1 MVRPVDNLAWRDRFS
16 RDKIAMRPSPNG
28 ARPSPH
34 MTYLS
39 LRSLSLA
46 SLALLLPLSACAT
59 GDDTYDEYGD
69 EYGEDDS
76 EATGTVLDDDL
87 NGLWTGTIDGAP
99 LADDVV
105 IESWSAVG
113 VRVRVGTNVYTMSR
127 SGETLSSSQGSL
139 LIDANASTVRDDALS
154 GTLGGKTLD
163 LVRDVATKPSITL
176 QFPGNRPFRAFLEE
190 TIVPAAQRDRES
202 YKKYTKTAVG
212 AFLRSC
218 ELYKH
223 ASWINKY
230 MKGATIS
237 ERYASFNK
245 IVSAVNNITATPRRL
260 TKEYKFYNTVTQN
273 LKDPSQAGLALST
286 FGMYFSTGAGSGL
299 RMALAGD
306 SMAYFITDKPSR
318 AERIGVVAMDTPT
331 HGPLAST
338 FGRQLLDLGAMTD
351 ADTVIY
357 TRSMMELLAKSSNAS
372 VSQLSAVA
380 RSAMTDWYAV
390 MAIEDYRGMAFGYPS
405 LGWGYN
411 MTEVQFYGLIAR
423 ALGNQV
429 IVGSELRPGEAS
441 YADVLNNGN
450 DMQEYT
456 DMARL
461 KQLATNYLKATHPDL
476 VANVKSAFAG
486 IVPDSALD
494 QRARNDIFHYV
505 GAQLYDTQGRSK
517 NLTVA
522 NADKAI
528 TAVTAL
534 ISTLA
539 AEKTQFE
546 SYILAQGYIKS
557 STPAPKS
564 TGF

>member
-1 MVRPVDNLAWRDRFS
+1 
-16 RDKIAMRPSPNG
+16 
-28 ARPSPH
+28 

-46 SLALLLPLSACAT
+46 SLALLLPTLSACAT
-59 GDDTYDEYGD
+59 GDDAYSDD
-69 EYGEDDS
+69 FEDTDS
-76 EATGTVLDDDL
+76 EATGTVADDDL

-113 VRVRVGTNVYTMSR
+113 VRVRVGTNVYQMSR
-127 SGETLSSSQGSL
+127 NGETLSSSQGSL
-139 LIDANASTVRDDALS
+139 VIDANASTVKDDALS
-154 GTLGGKTLD
+154 GTLGGKSLD
-163 LVRDVATKPSITL
+163 LVRDVEAKPSITL
-176 QFPGNRPFRAFLEE
+176 SFPGNRPFRAFLEE
-190 TIVPAAQRDRES
+190 TITPAAQRDRES

-212 AFLRSC
+212 AFVRSC

-223 ASWINKY
+223 ASWVNKF

-237 ERYASFNK
+237 ERYTNFNK
-245 IVSAVNNITATPRRL
+245 IVTAVNNISSTPRRL
-260 TKEYKFYNTVTQN
+260 TKEYKFYNTVSQN
-273 LKDPSQAGLALST
+273 LKDPSLGGLALSQ
-286 FGMYFSTGAGSGL
+286 FSMYFSTGAGSGL
-299 RMALAGD
+299 RMPLAND
-306 SMAYFITDKPSR
+306 AVAYFITDKPTR

-338 FGRQLLDLGAMTD
+338 FGRQLLDLGEMPT
-351 ADTVIY
+351 ADTVTY
-357 TRSMMELLAKSSNAS
+357 TRAMMELLAKSSNAS
-372 VSQLSAVA
+372 VSQLSGIG
-380 RSAMTDWYAV
+380 RSAMVDWYAV
-390 MAIEDYRGMAFGYPS
+390 MAIEDYRGMAFGFPS

-423 ALGNQV
+423 TLGNQV

-476 VANVKSAFAG
+476 VANVKAAFVG
-486 IVPDSALD
+486 IVPDSSLD
-494 QRARNDIFHYV
+494 QRARVDIFHYV
-505 GAQLYDTQGRSK
+505 GAQLYDTAGRSK

-546 SYILAQGYIKS
+546 SYILSQGYIKS

>member
-1 MVRPVDNLAWRDRFS
+1 
-16 RDKIAMRPSPNG
+16 
-28 ARPSPH
+28 

-46 SLALLLPLSACAT
+46 SLSLLLPLAFSACAT
-59 GDDTYDEYGD
+59 GDDAYDDEY
-69 EYGEDDS
+69 EDADG
-76 EATGTVLDDDL
+76 EATTAVSDDDL
-87 NGLWTGTIDGAP
+87 NGLWKGTLDGAP
-99 LADDVV
+99 LSDDVV

-113 VRVRVGTNVYTMSR
+113 VRVHVGTSVYQLSR
-127 SGETLSSSQGSL
+127 SGDTLSSSQGSL
-139 LIDANASTVRDDALS
+139 AIEVNASTVKDDGIS
-154 GTLGGKTLD
+154 GTLGGHTLD
-163 LVRDVATKPSITL
+163 LVRDTAVKPSITL
-176 QFPGNRPFRAFLEE
+176 TFPGNRPFRAFLEE
-190 TIVPAAQRDRES
+190 TIIPAAQRDRES
-202 YKKYTKTAVG
+202 YKKYLKSPVG

-230 MKGATIS
+230 MKGATIT
-237 ERYASFNK
+237 ERYSNFNK
-245 IVSAVNNITATPRRL
+245 IVTAVNNIYSTPRRL

-273 LKDPSQAGLALST
+273 LKDPSLGGLAMSQ
-286 FGMYFSTGAGSGL
+286 FSMYFSTGAGSGL
-299 RMALAGD
+299 RMPLAND
-306 SMAYFITDKPSR
+306 SIAYFITDKPSR

-338 FGRQLLDLGAMTD
+338 FGRQLLDLGAMPE
-351 ADTVIY
+351 ADTAIY
-357 TRSMMELLAKSSNAS
+357 ARSMMELLAKSSNAS
-372 VSQLSAVA
+372 VSQLSDVG

-390 MAIEDYRGMAFGYPS
+390 MAIEDYRGMAFGYPT

-450 DMQEYT
+450 DMQEYM

-461 KQLATNYLKATHPDL
+461 KLLATNYLRAYHADL

-486 IVPDSALD
+486 IVPDSSLD
-494 QRARNDIFHYV
+494 SRARNDIFHYV
-505 GAQLYDTQGRSK
+505 GAQLYDAQGRSK

-528 TAVTAL
+528 DAVTAL
-534 ISTLA
+534 ITTLA
-539 AEKTQFE
+539 AEKAQFE
-546 SYILAQGYIKS
+546 SYILSQGYVKS

>member
-1 MVRPVDNLAWRDRFS
+1 
-16 RDKIAMRPSPNG
+16 MR
-28 ARPSPH
+28 ARASDHATVTERASSEPGV
-34 MTYLS
+34 TYLS
-39 LRSLSLA
+39 YRSLSLA
-46 SLALLLPLSACAT
+46 TLAFLLPSVSGCAT
-59 GDDTYDEYGD
+59 GDDSIDPDDEYGD
-69 EYGEDDS
+69 TDS
-76 EATGTVLDDDL
+76 EATGTVSDDDL
-87 NGLWTGTIDGAP
+87 NGLWTGTIDGQP

-105 IESWSAVG
+105 IESWTAAG
-113 VRVRVGTNVYTMSR
+113 IRVRVGANVYTMTR
-127 SGETLSSSQGSL
+127 NAETLSSAQGSL
-139 LIDANASTVRDDALS
+139 VIDANASTVRDDALS

-163 LVRDVATKPSITL
+163 LVRDVAPKPTITL
-176 QFPGNRPFRAFLEE
+176 QFPGNRPFRAFLED
-190 TIVPAAQRDRES
+190 TITPAAQRDRES

-212 AFLRSC
+212 AFVKSC

-223 ASWINKY
+223 ASWVNKY

-237 ERYASFNK
+237 ERYANFGK
-245 IVSAVNNITATPRRL
+245 IISAVNNITSTPRRL

-273 LKDPSQAGLALST
+273 LKDPTQAGLALST

-299 RMALAGD
+299 RMQLAGD

-338 FGRQLLDLGAMTD
+338 FGRQLLDLGAITD
-351 ADTVIY
+351 ADVGVY

-372 VSQLSAVA
+372 VAQLSAVA

-390 MAIEDYRGMAFGYPS
+390 MAIEDYRGMAFGYPW

-411 MTEVQFYGLIAR
+411 MTEVQFYGLVAR

-461 KQLATNYLKATHPDL
+461 KQLATRYLETKHADL
-476 VANVKSAFAG
+476 VANVKAAFVG

-494 QRARNDIFHYV
+494 QRARIDIFHYI
-505 GAQLYDTQGRSK
+505 GAQLYDTAGRSK
-517 NLTVA
+517 NLSVA

-534 ISTLA
+534 ITTLA

-546 SYILAQGYIKS
+546 AYILAQGYTKS
-557 STPAPKS
+557 TTPAPKS